1 MIGTCKQG
9 RSKYEIHRLE
19 LEGLRDLG
27 FTWKKIAKILCVS
40 ESTLRTKRHEFEI
53 TDKYTGMKDNDL
65 HNFVQE
71 ILEESRNIREKMPQG
86 ALQSRSVRIQ
96 WRSLRSSIE
105 RVDPTGKVLQH
116 LRTLRRR
123 MYQVEGPNVL
133 WLVFFHPSFH
143 YRIYFQI
150 RFLSTKRFKKSLYP

>member
-19 LEGLRDLG
+19 LQGLRDLG
-27 FTWKKIAKILCVS
+27 FTWKKIDKILCVS

-53 TDKYTGMKDNDL
+53 TDKYLGMKDNEL

-86 ALQSRSVRIQ
+86 ALQSRGVRIQ
-96 WRSLRSSIE
+96 
-105 RVDPTGKVLQH
+105 
-116 LRTLRRR
+116 
-123 MYQVEGPNVL
+123 
-133 WLVFFHPSFH
+133 
-143 YRIYFQI
+143 
-150 RFLSTKRFKKSLYP
+150 